1 MNSKP
6 LSINEL
12 KDVFFSLKI
21 KAQVLT
27 MLVLILLKN
36 ALGVIY
42 EPLIY
47 LFQLSFEKGV
57 FPDDLIIAKVTPI
70 YKVGDSSGISNYWPI
85 SVLVCFSK
93 ILECL
98 MYDRLYKYLKEN
110 NILYEKQFGFQSKYS
125 TNDATSNQSIF
136 YSFEKEQ
143 FTLRV
148 SIHLSKAFDA
158 VDHAILLKKIKLY
171 GITDKN
177 LAWFI

>member
-1 MNSKP
+1 MDVYNKHEIAHAFNDFLRNISQKLVSQIPKSSKIFKRYIKKVNVIMNSKP

-125 TNDATSNQSIF
+125 TNDATSN
-136 YSFEKEQ
+136 
-143 FTLRV
+143 
-148 SIHLSKAFDA
+148 
-158 VDHAILLKKIKLY
+158 
-171 GITDKN
+171 
-177 LAWFI
+177 